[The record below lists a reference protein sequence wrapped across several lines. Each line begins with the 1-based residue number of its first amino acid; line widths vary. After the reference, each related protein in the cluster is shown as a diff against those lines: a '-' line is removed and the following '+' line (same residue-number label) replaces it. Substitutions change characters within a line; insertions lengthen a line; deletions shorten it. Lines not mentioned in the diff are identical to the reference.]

1 VTSSNKAN
9 ETICVDTDCPKKNGE
24 FFIHHISDV
33 STGDELIDLVKITT
47 AHLIDLRDFKHYSGH
62 VVLNGQGFLIS
73 RPTVPHFLLYDYK
86 ALFEKEKKR
95 CSRTEEMYKVEVNQI
110 IASPARQVK
119 SILLLFPDGMTC
131 NADMGATT
139 PSSID
144 QKVNLILR
152 PLAIDTMVKKG
163 SAMVV
168 ENQSFCPGYWVL
180 RVINDN
186 RRILNLE
193 ENEGEDDDLEKAFA
207 GMNV

>member
-1 VTSSNKAN
+1 LYIAD
-9 ETICVDTDCPKKNGE
+9 ETIDVVIDCPEKNGE
-24 FFIHHISDV
+24 FFIHHIENV
-33 STGDELIDLVKITT
+33 STGDELIDIVKIIMP
-47 AHLIDLRDFKHYSGH
+47 HVIDLRDFKHYSGH
-62 VVLNGQGFLIS
+62 VVLNGQGFMIS
-73 RPTVPHFLLYDYK
+73 RPTVPHYLLYDYEE
-86 ALFEKEKKR
+86 LFGKEKKR
-95 CSRTEEMYKVEVNQI
+95 CARTEEKYKVEVNDI

-119 SILLLFPDGMTC
+119 RILLLFPDGMTC

-152 PLAIDTMVKKG
+152 PLAIDTTVKKG

-168 ENQSFCPGYWVL
+168 ENQSFCPGYWAL

-186 RRILNLE
+186 RRILKRDE
-193 ENEGEDDDLEKAFA
+193 EGDDDDLEKAFA